1 MSLQKPVPKTPFK
14 DSPKDKRRLARLVAV
29 QALFQADIMQQSAV
43 LVLKEFE
50 AHRLSSKNGK
60 PSWTDPDTNQILGQ
74 VDVTL
79 MRDIVAL
86 ALQHQASLEDIL
98 SANLPSGWPLARL
111 ERPMRLI
118 LIAGLAEIQY
128 QPQTPLPV
136 IVSDY
141 VDVAHAYLGE
151 KEPGMINAILDKV
164 GKALRS

>member
-1 MSLQKPVPKTPFK
+1 MSTPQTAAKFK
-14 DSPKDKRRLARLVAV
+14 DAPKDKKRLARLVAV
-29 QALFQADIMQQSAV
+29 QALFQADLMQQSAV

-50 AHRLSSKNGK
+50 AHRLSQKNGK
-60 PSWTDPDTNQILGQ
+60 PSWTDPDTEEVIGQ
-74 VDVTL
+74 VDVAL

-86 ALQHQASLEDIL
+86 ALQHQPALEEIL
-98 SANLPSGWPLARL
+98 SANLPKEWPLNRL

-141 VDVAHAYLGE
+141 VDVAHAYLGGR
-151 KEPGMINAILDKV
+151 EPGMINAILDKV